1 MSKVLVIGLT
11 HKTEVI
17 SIAENL
23 ISGEDF
29 LCRYNS
35 YLTGGQYTV
44 AYNLAFLGVNTFFI
58 TRFGFDIDANAM
70 MVKLDNLQGMIH
82 SQQLNFKETP
92 IKTYLFD
99 RNKVTTLSNIPYNS
113 YPDIEDGL
121 PQEFFIK
128 TDLVIVNILNYHYL
142 NTIVSLYPDLR
153 YICDNYIPSDL
164 LLDKMEGLILEADYL
179 RKTIKEKDFND
190 FASQLIDKGLKWI
203 LITDK
208 GKKVSI
214 FTKDG
219 FDCIEKEQCG
229 IKYLGT
235 HEVFVSMF
243 AASLVDGKTFSESVI
258 SALNISNDLS
268 YVDDLELSK
277 NLYKER

>member
-1 MSKVLVIGLT
+1 MGKVLVIGLT

-17 SIAENL
+17 SIDKKL
-23 ISGEDF
+23 VSGEDF
-29 LCRYNS
+29 LCQYNY

-44 AYNLAFLGVNTFFI
+44 AYNLAFLGVETYFI

-70 MVKLDNLQGMIH
+70 MVKLDNVQGIIH
-82 SQQLNFKETP
+82 SQHLDFEKTP

-99 RNKVTTLSNIPYNS
+99 RNSVTTLNNIPYKS
-113 YPDIEDGL
+113 YPEIEDGL
-121 PQEFFIK
+121 PQEFFLGTEI
-128 TDLVIVNILNYHYL
+128 VIVNVLNYHYL
-142 NTIVSLYPDLR
+142 NTVVSLYPDLR

-164 LLDKMEGLILEADYL
+164 LLGKMEGLILEADFL
-179 RKTIKEKDFND
+179 RKTIKDYDFND
-190 FASQLIDKGLKWI
+190 FAEQLIKKGLNWI

-214 FTKDG
+214 YTKNG
-219 FDCIEKEQCG
+219 FDSIVKEQCG
-229 IKYLGT
+229 VKYLGT

-243 AASLVDGKTFSESVI
+243 VACLVDGRTFSESII

-268 YVDDLELSK
+268 YVDELELSED
-277 NLYKER
+277 LY